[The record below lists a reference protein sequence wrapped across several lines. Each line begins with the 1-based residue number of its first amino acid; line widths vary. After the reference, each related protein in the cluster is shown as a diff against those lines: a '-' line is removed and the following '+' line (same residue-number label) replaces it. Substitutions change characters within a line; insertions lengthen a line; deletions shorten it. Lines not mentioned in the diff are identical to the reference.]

1 VLLDMLFLLQAT
13 ATAIAIFQLLYHPCR
28 GALAAPWGAPGQTGI
43 DAADGRCQG
52 GHRSI
57 DAAPGRGLRRVDE
70 AAKEAGVVSVAA
82 GVWLPPRPA
91 GTRERN
97 GIGWCAGGSSC

>member
-1 VLLDMLFLLQAT
+1 MLLPLLLPAT
-13 ATAIAIFQLLYHPCR
+13 ATATASAIFELLHQPR
-28 GALAAPWGAPGQTGI
+28 HSALAVPGAAPGQAGV

-70 AAKEAGVVSVAA
+70 AAKEARVVSVAA

-91 GTRERN
+91 GKRERN
-97 GIGWCAGGSSC
+97 GIGWCARASFC